1 MNGVEDEDGIVL
13 RTARPGDGQALHDV
27 TRLSVQGLAKTHYSA
42 DQLAD
47 WMGARTGQYYEDI
60 IARGLTVVAEEDG
73 EILGFVDAQPGE
85 VTRLFLLPQ
94 AAGRGLGK
102 RLLQIGVENAAL
114 GWAGPIRIESTL
126 NAQGFYE
133 RHGFK
138 VVRRGHFSHGVG
150 GAPIDIVYMK
160 LAQQ

>member
-1 MNGVEDEDGIVL
+1 MNGCEGDAGVIL
-13 RTARPGDGQALHDV
+13 RNARPGDGQALFDV
-27 TRLSVQGLAKTHYSA
+27 TMRSVQGLAKTHYSE

-47 WMGARTGQYYEDI
+47 WMGERTCEYYEAI
-60 IARGLTVVAEEDG
+60 IRKGLAVVAEENG
-73 EILGFVDAQPGE
+73 EILGFVDSDPGE

-114 GWAGPIRIESTL
+114 GWSGPIRIESTL
-126 NAQGFYE
+126 NAQGFYQ

-138 VVRRGHFSHGVG
+138 VVRTGHFSHGIG
-150 GAPIDIVYMK
+150 GTPIDIIHMER
-160 LAQQ
+160 AQQ